1 MHTNSEHTPCHDH
14 DMMALQFKMLLST
27 ACMLFGAYTCI
38 SDKQCSQLQQLSWG
52 CTVELTHLCLSS
64 SDRATHDEAMTPHS
78 PVPFGPYPLDL
89 NIFKACLGEP
99 LHHIKLMFWS
109 PQSCIHTTMVWPIS
123 EGIDACVIAFSI
135 FLDSSNLKYAYLTM
149 YRCAKPGDMFG

>member
-1 MHTNSEHTPCHDH
+1 MSGSRTDGIGTHDAHEHIMHAFC
-14 DMMALQFKMLLST
+14 LLASKY
-27 ACMLFGAYTCI
+27 ARSDVSCM
-38 SDKQCSQLQQLSWG
+38 SDKQCSQRQQLSCG
-52 CTVELTHLCLSS
+52 YSPELTHLCLPS

-99 LHHIKLMFWS
+99 LQHIKLLFWS